1 MPRLVDRVW
10 CVPLSYWAA
19 LSTTGA
25 ARLAREPEQP
35 VSNRRHNVGAFLRP
49 PQQGGCVQSID
60 RLINRRCEIG
70 GVCRVHPGHHF
81 VDEHGNGC
89 RLLGGEF
96 ARHTESEVVK
106 NIDIV

>member
-1 MPRLVDRVW
+1 M
-10 CVPLSYWAA
+10 
-19 LSTTGA
+19 
-25 ARLAREPEQP
+25 
-35 VSNRRHNVGAFLRP
+35 
-49 PQQGGCVQSID
+49 QSID
-60 RLINRRCEIG
+60 RLMNRRCEIG

-89 RLLGGEF
+89 WLLGGEF